1 MFKKDYNYVK
11 FKKSIAL
18 KKYIVYNKYRCINK
32 SKILIIFYREFGGII
47 DMKKSKIFTSLV
59 LIACVVFLLGTIA
72 VYADTT
78 PTTITTITT
87 TSGNNTVENET
98 SNEAK
103 NTTVNNT
110 PNTITIGGG
119 TTNNSSNNS
128 ANRLGAATTNNSSTT
143 TDKNL
148 PYTGSNYSIAFV
160 IVALGISAVY
170 AYRKITEYNV

>member
-1 MFKKDYNYVK
+1 M
-11 FKKSIAL
+11 
-18 KKYIVYNKYRCINK
+18 RK
-32 SKILIIFYREFGGII
+32 SKIV
-47 DMKKSKIFTSLV
+47 TSLV
-59 LIACVVFLLGTIA
+59 LIVCVVFLLGTMA
-72 VYADTT
+72 VYADTST

-98 SNEAK
+98 ENKVGNETK

-110 PNTITIGGG
+110 ANTITIGGG
-119 TTNNSSNNS
+119 TNTNNT
-128 ANRLGAATTNNSSTT
+128 ANRLSATTTNNSATT
-143 TDKNL
+143 ADKNL